1 MLYSGTQANGGLP
14 IRQRR
19 RNIPAPAGVLRRL
32 FVFRLADGA
41 DRAALA
47 ANAAPRN
54 ALESIQ

>member
-1 MLYSGTQANGGLP
+1 
-14 IRQRR
+14 
-19 RNIPAPAGVLRRL
+19 VLRRL